1 MRNDA
6 PADSCAREADDFCSK
21 KKAEKGRREARGE
34 KTSKIERAMQTQINR
49 KNIIIENEETAEA
62 GRTGKGRERV
72 RDGAREKQRE
82 RERGGGKVR

>member
-1 MRNDA
+1 MRGRPTTSA
-6 PADSCAREADDFCSK
+6 PRK
-21 KKAEKGRREARGE
+21 RRGKVGGRQGAK

-72 RDGAREKQRE
+72 RDGARESQRE